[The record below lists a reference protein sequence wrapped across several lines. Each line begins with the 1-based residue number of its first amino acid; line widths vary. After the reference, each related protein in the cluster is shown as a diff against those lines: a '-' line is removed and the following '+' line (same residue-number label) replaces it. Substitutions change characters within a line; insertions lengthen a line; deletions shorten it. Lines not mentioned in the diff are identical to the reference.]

1 MFMFLTRLGADSKC
15 VVTGDQTQIDLPPKK
30 TSGLI
35 EAIHALAGVP
45 GIHFTRFSERD
56 VVRHPLVQSIIH
68 AYRVYR
74 EVPTDTNK
82 G

>member
-1 MFMFLTRLGADSKC
+1 
-15 VVTGDQTQIDLPPKK
+15 
-30 TSGLI
+30 LI
-35 EAIHALAGVP
+35 EAMHALAGVS

-68 AYRVYR
+68 AYKVYR
-74 EVPTDTNK
+74 EEPTGRNE

>member
-1 MFMFLTRLGADSKC
+1 MFMFLTRFGADSKC

-35 EAIHALAGVP
+35 EAMHALLNVP

-68 AYRVYR
+68 AYQDYR
-74 EVPTDTNK
+74 EARTGLNK